1 MILELTLSLEK
12 KSDWLA
18 VVLLPGI
25 PIALYLVCTTIQKK
39 ERKTKKKKKKKID
52 TFKYNRK
59 L

>member
-12 KSDWLA
+12 KSDWLV

-25 PIALYLVCTTIQKK
+25 PIVLYLVSTTIPKK
-39 ERKTKKKKKKKID
+39 ERKTKKKKID

>member
-12 KSDWLA
+12 KSDWPV

-39 ERKTKKKKKKKID
+39 ERKTKKKKE
-52 TFKYNRK
+52 NRYIQI
-59 L
+59 